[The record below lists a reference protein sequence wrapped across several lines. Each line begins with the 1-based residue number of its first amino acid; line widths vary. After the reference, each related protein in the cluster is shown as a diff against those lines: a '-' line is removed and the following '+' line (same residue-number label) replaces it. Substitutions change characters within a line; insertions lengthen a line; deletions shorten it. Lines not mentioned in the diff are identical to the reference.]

1 MESLKH
7 RIKYLL
13 RWIKMPVQKG
23 PLKGLRWIVTSGKHF
38 ITGSY
43 EPYKT
48 RAFQANLKEGDI
60 VVDVGAHV
68 GYYSALA
75 SLTVGDRGRVFSF
88 EPRPLN
94 IGFFKDHV
102 RVNALKNITLYEGAI
117 SVNSGEAT
125 FNTNTGTGTG
135 HLSEQGHLK
144 VKTYCLDDLVEAGEI
159 PRLDFLK
166 IDVEG
171 GEIDVLK
178 GSRNTIVHNRPRMLL
193 ATHSED
199 THAFVLEFLEEHNYQ
214 FQILDKDGSKGDTEI
229 IALPMDVAID
239 S

>member
-1 MESLKH
+1 
-7 RIKYLL
+7 
-13 RWIKMPVQKG
+13 MPIQDG

-38 ITGSY
+38 ITGNY

-48 RAFQANLKEGDI
+48 RAFLANLREGDI

-68 GYYSALA
+68 GYYSVLA
-75 SLTVGDRGRVFSF
+75 SRKVGKHGKVFSF

-102 RVNALKNITLYEGAI
+102 RVNGLNNITLYEGAI
-117 SVNSGEAT
+117 SARTGEAT

-135 HLSEQGHLK
+135 HLSDHGRLK
-144 VKTYCLDDLVEAGEI
+144 VKTYCLDELVEIGEI

-171 GEIDVLK
+171 GEIEVLK
-178 GSRNTIVHNRPRMLL
+178 GSLNAISQNRPRMLL

-199 THAFVLEFLEEHNYQ
+199 THNFVLKFLEEHNYQ

-229 IALPMDVAID
+229 IALPNDVD
-239 S
+239 PG